1 MGNWVGAIV
10 DAKQLIQSCD
20 VFERCGPRAASVIRV
35 TSGNN
40 FDIVKQQTTWP
51 KEILSKVVRDSRVDL
66 EGISETSRQHLQAIM
81 GGLSQVANSTA
92 RPIKGP
98 RN

>member
-1 MGNWVGAIV
+1 MGDWVGAIV

-20 VFERCGPRAASVIRV
+20 VFERCGPKAASVIRV
-35 TSGNN
+35 TAGSN

-66 EGISETSRQHLQAIM
+66 EGISDTSRQHLQAIL
-81 GGLSQVANSTA
+81 GGLSQMANPTP
-92 RPIKGP
+92 RPVKGP